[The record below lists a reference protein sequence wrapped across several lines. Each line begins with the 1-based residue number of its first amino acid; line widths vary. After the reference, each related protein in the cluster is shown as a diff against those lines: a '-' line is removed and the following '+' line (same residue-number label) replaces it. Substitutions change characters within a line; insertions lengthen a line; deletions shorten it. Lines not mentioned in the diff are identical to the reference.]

1 MQQHIFQLVIE
12 LDELQNTTPLAPS
25 CHCSSVQHW
34 ENSMLR
40 GPLHEKRLKLPV
52 GERPP
57 KPLEWAEGEEAQ
69 PQHASGNV
77 RLTSRNGKNR
87 TLRPFQP
94 IFLEQPDN
102 IRLFLSLL
110 RHLPINTRRS
120 SSRAGSPRSQM
131 SSIVPQSA
139 DGGSNLS
146 GKRKTADGTVWTAN
160 RAGRR

>member
-1 MQQHIFQLVIE
+1 
-12 LDELQNTTPLAPS
+12 
-25 CHCSSVQHW
+25 
-34 ENSMLR
+34 MLR

-77 RLTSRNGKNR
+77 RLISRNGKNR

-94 IFLEQPDN
+94 FFWSSPIISVYSFPCFAIFRL
-102 IRLFLSLL
+102 IRGEAKFLPG
-110 RHLPINTRRS
+110 RI
-120 SSRAGSPRSQM
+120 PRSQM